1 MKILSLEW
9 RNIGSFGDKIQRID
23 FHNEGALWQLYGRSG
38 FGKSTI
44 LSLPTL
50 AFYGKMP
57 KVKLANIA
65 NRINKNGWIKCE
77 VVSGTN
83 TYVIER
89 TFSPSSL
96 TLKRND
102 EIIDKANS
110 RDLEYII
117 ENEIVCMPYQIFS
130 NVISLSLNN
139 FKSFIDMTPNDKRQ
153 IIDKIFCLDAM
164 NKIIELIKKDEK
176 ELANS
181 ISALDK
187 QIYSIEQSIKTSENE
202 LENLKNNTTENIDFD
217 LEISKYNE
225 MIKDVDNK
233 MLELT
238 TTKSAFDNELAKYQQ
253 ERNVNYQTYVQYNN
267 ELNNI
272 KKQIDLYNQGKCPIC
287 ATEFVGDAY
296 ESLRKTLNENYEKV
310 ETYVNQLKNN
320 LQIYDEHLKK
330 LNNGITTINQNY
342 TNYKIL
348 RNNYLAAIN
357 GLNIKKNTP
366 NQYDAIE
373 NIIIKTKE
381 NKNNLL
387 KENDIQKRKM
397 DNIQYLEN
405 LYAQNGEVKQQIMN
419 NYIPSL
425 NEDIRSM
432 LTSFSFPY
440 MLEFDNNFNPH
451 LYDMGDEI
459 EVTTLST
466 GEQKRVD
473 LAVLCAIIKLI
484 KTRFS
489 QINMICLDETVSS
502 IDPQTAE
509 EIISILM
516 DIAHTIGL
524 NIFVVSH
531 VTLPENY
538 FDEKIEVIKNS
549 SFSDLIIG

>member
-77 VVSGTN
+77 VMSGTN

-96 TLKRND
+96 ILKRND
-102 EIIDKANS
+102 EIVDKANVK
-110 RDLEYII
+110 DLEYII

-176 ELANS
+176 ELANV
-181 ISALDK
+181 ILTLDK
-187 QIYSIEQSIKTSENE
+187 QIYSLEESIKTSEEE
-202 LENLKNNTTENIDFD
+202 LIKLKNNNVEIDYD
-217 LEISKYNE
+217 NEISKYNKS
-225 MIKDVDNK
+225 IIDIDYV
-233 MLELT
+233 MLELSNR
-238 TTKSAFDNELAKYQQ
+238 KKAFDEELLKYNK
-253 ERNVNYQTYVQYNN
+253 ERNDNYQSYIQYNN
-267 ELNNI
+267 ELKNI

-287 ATEFVGDAY
+287 GNEFVGASYDD
-296 ESLRKTLNENYEKV
+296 LKKTLNDNYEKIL
-310 ETYVNQLKNN
+310 TYVNQLQKNIE
-320 LQIYDEHLKK
+320 IYDAHLRK
-330 LNNGITTINQNY
+330 LNEGVNVINQNF
-342 TNYKIL
+342 TNNQIL
-348 RNNYLAAIN
+348 KNNYISTIET
-357 GLNIKKNTP
+357 LNVKKNTP

-373 NIIIKTKE
+373 NIIKKTKE
-381 NKNNLL
+381 NKKELL
-387 KENDIQKRKM
+387 KNNDIQKRKM

-425 NEDIRSM
+425 NEDIRNM
-432 LTSFSFPY
+432 LISFSFPY

-451 LYDMGDEI
+451 LYDMGEEI
-459 EVTTLST
+459 EVSTLST

-516 DIAHTIGL
+516 DISHSHNL

-538 FDEKIEVIKNS
+538 FDEKIEVIKNT